1 LKSFV
6 VELESLLTVVAAVLD
21 RNGVLLEA
29 NAGFRRLLA
38 ASATSPI
45 GTKVARFFI
54 QPNFVALMAAVE
66 GDNADCYHG
75 LLTIG
80 DYAGTIRTLRGR
92 AWRTD
97 TGIRIL
103 AEYDIAELETLAGA
117 VLKLNRESAISQ
129 RSLIQANSTLTRSQ
143 DRFLEESLT
152 DALTGVGNRRRFE
165 QALETEINR
174 ARRGEGPLSAVM
186 ADIDHFKRVNDE
198 HGHEVGDK
206 VLADLGQLLKSRTRN
221 TDIVTRFGGE
231 EFVILLPHTDLAQ
244 ATLKAE
250 QFRATL
256 AARVIEALG
265 RPVTASFGAAELG
278 DGEDRESFFA
288 RIDAAL
294 YRAKGEGRNRVV
306 AAP

>member
-29 NAGFRRLLA
+29 NAGFLRLLA
-38 ASATSPI
+38 PTTTSPM
-45 GTKVARFFI
+45 GSKVARFFI
-54 QPNFVALMAAVE
+54 QPNFATLMAAVE
-66 GDNADCYHG
+66 GDNADCYQG

-80 DYAGTIRTLRGR
+80 DYAGPSRTLRGR

-97 TGIRIL
+97 TGLRIL
-103 AEYDIAELETLAGA
+103 AEYDIAELESLADA
-117 VLKLNRESAISQ
+117 VLNLNRESAIAQ
-129 RSLIQANSTLTRSQ
+129 HGLIQANSALTRSRS
-143 DRFLEESLT
+143 RFLEDSLT

-165 QALETEINR
+165 QALEIEINR
-174 ARRGEGPLSAVM
+174 DRRGKGPLSAVM
-186 ADIDHFKRVNDE
+186 ADVDDFKRVNDE
-198 HGHEVGDK
+198 HGHGVGDQ
-206 VLADLGQLLKSRTRN
+206 VLADLGELLKSQTRS
-221 TDIVTRFGGE
+221 TDVVARFGGE
-231 EFVILLPHTDLAQ
+231 EFVVLLPHTDLAQ

-250 QFRATL
+250 QFRTAL
-256 AARVIEALG
+256 EVRVIVALG
-265 RPVTASFGAAELG
+265 RPVTASFGVAELV